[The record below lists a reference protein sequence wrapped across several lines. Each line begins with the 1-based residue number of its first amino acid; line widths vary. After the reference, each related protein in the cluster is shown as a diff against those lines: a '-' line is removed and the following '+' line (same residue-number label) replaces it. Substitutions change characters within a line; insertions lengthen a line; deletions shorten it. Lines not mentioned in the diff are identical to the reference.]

1 MQNYGYRLGKTIKM
15 KDNTLE
21 HLFEFAPHYGMVKRT
36 ENKFR
41 KKEIQNNYELTFTPD
56 LEPQLETCQVWH
68 LRSKT

>member
-36 ENKFR
+36 QNKFR
-41 KKEIQNNYELTFTPD
+41 KKEIQNNYELT
-56 LEPQLETCQVWH
+56 L
-68 LRSKT
+68 LRIQNHNWKHGKCGT